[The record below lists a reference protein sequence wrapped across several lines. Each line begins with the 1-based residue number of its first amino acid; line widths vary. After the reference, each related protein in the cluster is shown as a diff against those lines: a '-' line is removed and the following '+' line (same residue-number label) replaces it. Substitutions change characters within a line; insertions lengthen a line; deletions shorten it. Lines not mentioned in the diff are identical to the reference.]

1 MRRSFLAA
9 AAAFALALPGAA
21 TAQQEPI
28 RIGVLV
34 ALEGAFAQGGRDGI
48 RGIELA
54 LATVNNTIAGRRI
67 ETVIAPTDTRP
78 DTAVRQAR
86 KLIEQ
91 DRVDFVIG
99 PLSGSEGIAIRD
111 YAKTVPDKTFING
124 SSGALEATWVDP
136 AANFFRFHTH
146 GLQWGAGLGEYVVR
160 TKGWRRIA
168 TVAADYS
175 FGHTNFMGFA
185 IDFCRNGGD
194 IVRRFW
200 VPLGSADYASVIAQL
215 PDDVDAIYLGLGGTD
230 AINFLNQYAQAGS
243 RMNFIGGTIMADQT
257 VLTARGRARD
267 ALIGTPTSGMM
278 SDENPDPAWQA
289 FVARYRAAYPE
300 NQRFPS
306 PTIFATGYYVSTLA
320 AIEALKAINGDLSG
334 GQRAFQRALSTL
346 EYDTPLGRIKLDETR
361 QAIGPVFVNEVT
373 ARADGSL
380 FNRMV
385 KRADNVT
392 QTLGLSAEEF
402 RALGL
407 PSRDNPDCAR
417 LRQGR

>member
-9 AAAFALALPGAA
+9 AAALALSLPGAVA
-21 TAQQEPI
+21 AQEPI

-48 RGIELA
+48 RGVELA

-136 AANFFRFHTH
+136 APNFFRFHTH

-168 TVAADYS
+168 VVAADYS

-185 IDFCRNGGD
+185 IDFCRAGGD

-200 VPLGSADYASVIAQL
+200 VPLGSADYAAVIAQL

-257 VLTARGRARD
+257 VLTSRGRARD

-320 AIEALKAINGDLSG
+320 AVEALKGLNGDLSG
-334 GQRAFQRALSTL
+334 GQRAFQRALSAL

-392 QTLGLSAEEF
+392 QTLGMPVDQF

-417 LRQGR
+417 LRAGR